1 MNNIIAIIPAR
12 GGSKRIPKKNIKH
25 LCGKP
30 LIEYTIES
38 ALKSRF
44 LDRIIVSTENEEI
57 AKISKDLGA
66 EVIIRPDELALDG
79 TPTDDVVLDVLE
91 KMKVDQNYIP
101 EIIVLLQPTSPLRT
115 TDDIDNAIEKF
126 KNSKYESLIGV
137 TEYDHSPY
145 WAFEIENGFLKSIF
159 GRNKFLRSQELP
171 KLYRPNGSIFI
182 TKTDTFLK
190 YRSFYTK
197 LIIPF
202 IMPYER
208 SIDIDNELDFLL
220 SESILKNKEHKV

>member
-12 GGSKRIPKKNIKH
+12 GGSKRIPKKNIKQ

-66 EVIIRPDELALDG
+66 EVIIRPDELALDI
-79 TPTDDVVLDVLE
+79 TPTDDVVQNVLE
-91 KMKVDQNYIP
+91 KMKVNQNYFP

-126 KNSKYESLIGV
+126 KNSKCESLIGV

-145 WAFEIENGFLKSIF
+145 WAFEIENGLLKSIF
-159 GRNKFLRSQELP
+159 GRKKFLRSQELP

-182 TKTDTFLK
+182 TKSDTFVK

-197 LIIPF
+197 HIIPF
-202 IMPYER
+202 IMSYER

-220 SESILKNKEHKV
+220 SELILKNKGHKV